1 MISARHWLIASG
13 LAVSVHAGAFFA
25 VFYNPISEEGSQGVG
40 SQGIEFGLGI
50 SGDLGVAVQ
59 TTASQEDV
67 KKIEEPIEDIE
78 EELEPEPI
86 EEAEVVKPE
95 PIIELEP
102 IEEPETVVEPD
113 PIIEP
118 EVIEETE
125 IIEPEV
131 IEETEIIEPEIVEPE
146 PIEVKQVSPIEVKQP
161 DPKPKAVEK
170 PKAVKPPEPIK
181 EKPMVKV
188 APKMVTVPKATP
200 TPKAKPTSV
209 ASPSVAN
216 QKATTGTANS
226 ASNGGNLGAKAS
238 YLTQLASILAR
249 NKKYPRA
256 SRRRSEEGVV
266 TLTFVVHK
274 DGKVTGVSITKS
286 SGYKRLDKAVLDM
299 IKRSTPLPVFSKDM
313 VEDEIR
319 INLPVSFKLS
329 DLQ

>member
-13 LAVSVHAGAFFA
+13 LAVSVHAGVFFA

-40 SQGIEFGLGI
+40 SQGIEFGLGMA
-50 SGDLGVAVQ
+50 GDLGVAVQ
-59 TTASQEDV
+59 TTESQEDV
-67 KKIEEPIEDIE
+67 KEIEEPIEDIE

-95 PIIELEP
+95 PI
-102 IEEPETVVEPD
+102 V
-113 PIIEP
+113 EP
-118 EVIEETE
+118 EVIEEA
-125 IIEPEV
+125 
-131 IEETEIIEPEIVEPE
+131 EIIEPEIVEPE

-161 DPKPKAVEK
+161 DPKPKVVEK
-170 PKAVKPPEPIK
+170 PKVVKPPEPIK
-181 EKPMVKV
+181 EKPVVKE
-188 APKMVTVPKATP
+188 APKTVTA
-200 TPKAKPTSV
+200 PKAKPTSV

-274 DGKVTGVSITKS
+274 DGKVTGASITKS

-299 IKRSTPLPVFSKDM
+299 IKRSTPLPVFPKGM